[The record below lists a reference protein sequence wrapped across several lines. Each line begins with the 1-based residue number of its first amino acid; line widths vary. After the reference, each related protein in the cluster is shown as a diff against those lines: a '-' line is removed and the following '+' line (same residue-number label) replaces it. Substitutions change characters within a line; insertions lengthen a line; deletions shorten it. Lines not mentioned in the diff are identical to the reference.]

1 MTSLDE
7 KNILVIISSPPFRNL
22 NGYEALRASIAL
34 IDHMVKIVWTQD
46 GVYSALQAT
55 KNKMA
60 QPIMR
65 LADDLDIELYVY
77 EKDLQKR
84 NLQGQE
90 LVENIQTM
98 SHEDFLEELVT
109 SDIIMTF

>member
-1 MTSLDE
+1 MEE
-7 KNILVIISSPPFRNL
+7 KNILVIVTSPPFLNL
-22 NGYEALRASIAL
+22 NGYEALRMSIGL
-34 IDHMVKIVWTQD
+34 IDHTVKIVWTQD

-55 KNKMA
+55 KNKMVI
-60 QPIMR
+60 PIMR
-65 LADDLDIELYVY
+65 LADDMDIELYVN
-77 EKDLQKR
+77 ERDMKKR

-90 LVENIQTM
+90 LAENIQTM